1 MHEAARPLVAIR
13 GGSGARQ
20 TLKPSHLMHAHV
32 QNPGFL
38 NLRIGRVSLS
48 VSL

>member
-1 MHEAARPLVAIR
+1 MHEAARPLITIR

-32 QNPGFL
+32 QDLGLL
-38 NLRIGRVSLS
+38 NLRTGRVSLS
-48 VSL
+48 